1 MRKSDLIRSALGGL
15 WRQKARTSLTLLG
28 VAVGSCAL
36 AFSLSLGLGLRGL
49 IDNEFRSRDDFWW
62 VTVFPAN
69 RGQPIILEKDIPP
82 EKLAVKG
89 EMPEERR
96 QRIRAKLIE
105 DYRRTTP
112 SRDFK
117 LVTQEKIDRLK
128 ALPDV
133 EEVRVYRF
141 ADGEIWLG
149 EKSALGRAYAGRLD
163 FFDPDLA
170 KRLTRGRLADAPNE
184 AVVTEYQLYCMGV
197 RTDAELDAVLGKPV
211 RVVLGKKEFEK
222 AGLLAGLLTPGT
234 GQVEEAISRGQAATL
249 TKIAEQL
256 PKRID
261 EFDLTPEEK
270 ILVKLVM
277 ARKRTE
283 GATKRGE
290 TMAAAEY
297 AIVGVLRDTTPEEEA
312 ADPFSPHK
320 MRGTH
325 TQVFLTAAGGERLHS
340 QFPELASL
348 GYSEAFVKVRAGG
361 DLPAVV
367 DGVKA
372 DGLDCY
378 SGLKFYQS
386 VKREVTLIAAGLNLF
401 ALISLLVAA
410 IGITNTLFT
419 SVLERTREIGIW
431 KSLGARDSQILL
443 MFLSEGTVLGI
454 LGGSIGL
461 LLAWLLSIPGDSF
474 VRGLI
479 QAQSQ
484 EKILST
490 SVFEFP
496 LWLCLG
502 TVGFA
507 LVITTGAALYPARR
521 ASRVQPVEALRHE

>member
-1 MRKSDLIRSALGGL
+1 MRKSDLLRSALGGL

-62 VTVFPAN
+62 VTVYPAN
-69 RGQPIILEKDIPP
+69 RGRPIIEEKDIPP
-82 EKLAVKG
+82 EKIEVKG
-89 EMPEERR
+89 DMPEERR
-96 QRIRAKLIE
+96 QRIRIRLME
-105 DYRRTTP
+105 EYRRTAN
-112 SRDFK
+112 SGDIK
-117 LVTQEKIDRLK
+117 LVTEEKIERMK

-133 EEVRVYRF
+133 EEVRVYRV
-141 ADGEIWLG
+141 ASGQVWLG
-149 EKSALGRAYAGRLD
+149 QKSASGQAYAGRLD
-163 FFDPDLA
+163 FFEPDL
-170 KRLTRGRLADAPNE
+170 KQRLTRGRLAESPGE
-184 AVVTEYQLYCMGV
+184 AAVTEYELYRLGI
-197 RTDAELDAVLGKPV
+197 RTDAELDAVVGKKI
-211 RVVLGKKEFEK
+211 RVVLGKSEFEK
-222 AGLLAGLLTPGT
+222 ASLLAGLLTPGS
-234 GQVEEAISRGQAATL
+234 GQVDEAITRAQSETL

-261 EFDLTPEEK
+261 DFDLTPEEK
-270 ILVKLVM
+270 LLVKLVM
-277 ARKRTE
+277 ARKRE
-283 GATKRGE
+283 SGAPKRGE
-290 TMAAAEY
+290 TTAVAEY
-297 AIVGVLRDTTPEEEA
+297 SIVGVLRDTTPDEEA

-320 MRGTH
+320 MRGTQTH
-325 TQVFLTAAGGERLHS
+325 VFLTAAGGERLYS
-340 QFPELASL
+340 QFPELTTL
-348 GYSEAFVKVRAGG
+348 GYTEAFVKVKPGG
-361 DLPAVV
+361 DLPGVV
-367 DGVKA
+367 EGVKA
-372 DGLDCY
+372 DGLECY

-401 ALISLLVAA
+401 ALISLFVAA

-431 KSLGARDSQILL
+431 KSLGARDSHILL

-479 QAQSQ
+479 QDQSRD
-484 EKILST
+484 KLLST

-496 LWLCLG
+496 LALCLG
-502 TVGFA
+502 TVAFA

-521 ASRVQPVEALRHE
+521 ASRVQPVEALRHD